1 MPTIALINGHAFAG
15 GFMLAM
21 HHDYRVFNPE
31 RGFLCL
37 NELEFGVAMYPP
49 MLSIFRQ
56 KLPHPGTYRDMVLEA
71 RRYAAQ
77 DALKEGLVDVLGRL
91 PEALQLVRERNL
103 IAKGASGVY
112 GELKAEM
119 WRESVALLDDHQ
131 GNQKH
136 QGALKKRM
144 AAEKEVGKRKV
155 AEWQRSQTRA
165 KL

>member
-37 NELEFGVAMYPP
+37 NELEFGVALYPP
-49 MLSIFRQ
+49 MSSVFRQ
-56 KLPHPGTYRDMVLEA
+56 KLPNPSTYRDIVLEA

-77 DALKEGLVDVLGRL
+77 DALKEGIVDTLGKL
-91 PEALQLVRERNL
+91 PETLQLVRERNL
-103 IAKGASGVY
+103 LTKASSGVY

-119 WRESVALLDDHQ
+119 WRESVALLDGHQ
-131 GNQKH
+131 QNQKH
-136 QGALKKRM
+136 QEGVRKRM
-144 AAEKEVGKRKV
+144 DIEKEVGKRRV
-155 AEWQRSQTRA
+155 VEWQRSQTRS